1 MAGRSRQGL
10 LAGLLV
16 PGLLILGLGA
26 PARAAPEVNQASQA
40 ELESLPGIGPGT
52 SGRILEERRKDSF
65 KDWADLIRRVKGL
78 GSASAARL
86 SAAGLTVN
94 GQGYPEAAPPAAS
107 K

>member
-1 MAGRSRQGL
+1 MAGRTWQGL
-10 LAGLLV
+10 LA
-16 PGLLILGLGA
+16 GLLILGLGA
-26 PARAAPEVNQASQA
+26 PARAAPDVNQASLA

-52 SGRILEERRKDSF
+52 SARILEERQKDSF

-94 GQGYPEAAPPAAS
+94 GASYTVPGQAAAAP
-107 K
+107 